1 MCISYARQAGYREL
15 VRKMAWNQ
23 QEFLVQ
29 NLLRGH
35 ISCILIK
42 GGKCKLWKGIRLT
55 YDIIICPWLNICTCL
70 LKVSLATG
78 GTQGGII
85 VQQEMVI
92 IWTMVAIE
100 MEIQEI

>member
-1 MCISYARQAGYREL
+1 MVC
-15 VRKMAWNQ
+15 NQ

-42 GGKCKLWKGIRLT
+42 GGKCKLWTEIRLT
-55 YDIIICPWLNICTCL
+55 YDMIMCPWLNICTCL

-92 IWTMVAIE
+92 IWIVAAIE
-100 MEIQEI
+100 MEIQQIWVDGD